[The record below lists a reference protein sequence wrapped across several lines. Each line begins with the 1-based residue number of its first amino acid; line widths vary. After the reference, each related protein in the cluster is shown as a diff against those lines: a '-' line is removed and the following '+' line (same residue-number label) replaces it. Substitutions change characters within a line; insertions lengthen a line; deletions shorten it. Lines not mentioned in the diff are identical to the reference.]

1 MWSNRCSIFIL
12 ALLVAS
18 GAVKVSGRLPRILPE
33 SLAEGDEGVT
43 VRGDCEFK
51 VNGDLNDPAPLF
63 SRHNSYEIIVPDPTD
78 TVRLVNGELLDMFC
92 PGVGFAAPFVNRWQ
106 VTATCLQNKY
116 FLVDD
121 LIYPFANFSCT
132 AWPIFTALR
141 SGKDCNGGTDLVQV
155 GFEVEDG
162 GFLQSYELCH
172 DAEAEA
178 TRYVH
183 HVLYPSSYDY
193 QHGVARPN
201 FIELDFYGGRD
212 VNTKYTQVQQ
222 NITIS
227 NILGLDASPYFNFS
241 DNRILARGHMIAKTD
256 QIFGA
261 AQHSTFLFIN
271 VAPQWQTFNGGNWE
285 RVETSVRKF
294 VADRNLTTDCYTGTW
309 GVSTLPDVDGIERE
323 LYMDFDEN
331 NNGLIPV
338 PKIYFRVVIDR
349 VTREGI
355 VLIGI
360 NNPYLTLEQIQKDYI
375 LCKDIG
381 HQLRWLTWYKEDLH
395 EGYSYACSVED
406 FIEVVKDLPLED
418 LHTNGILGL
427 DDVTTVEPSTT
438 ESSTT
443 TEEPSSTTS
452 TEIPST
458 TDPTPS
464 STSVSSTTE
473 EPSSSTASPTTE
485 PPTST
490 VTSTTEQ
497 PTSTVTPTTN
507 PSTSTGTPTTEPP
520 TSTVTPTTEQSS
532 STTLEPTSTTSSPTT
547 SQPTS
552 STEESTSTS
561 ATSTSTSSPPVTTAN
576 PIANPCRFSTNG
588 DLKDPAPLLT
598 PQGAL
603 SWLVPDESGLYTV
616 EEGSSIDLHCTGAL
630 VSPFNRYTALTAR
643 CVGDQLYEA
652 EGQRINIRGFVCQS
666 WPTYAA
672 VRSGQ
677 SCAGGTDVVQIGFDV
692 AAGFLS
698 HVELCYD
705 QQEQISRYARYE
717 LTPANVAY
725 QKGVAQ
731 PGYLRGDFYSGQDVN
746 VLYGQS
752 NQLDAFSTALGLDAS
767 QYFDSTKDLYLTR
780 GQLAARLDFVHS
792 SAQRATHFYVNAV
805 PQWRS
810 INIGNWL
817 AVESSLRQFVAD
829 EALNVSVHAGS
840 YDISTLPNS
849 QGVQTPLYLNAET
862 KQLPVAKILYRIV
875 IDQESRKGVVL
886 IVVNN
891 PHITLTETLKDYVIC
906 EDVGAQIDW
915 LDWDKANLQKGY
927 AYACSVE
934 DFIEVVKD
942 LPTDQLQTTGILGL
956 TNQILD
962 NEVCSFKVNGDLKDP
977 APLFVVRSE
986 LGHARYLEPNQ
997 EGLVQLKHGEA
1008 LEFHCIK
1015 SFSGPFSG
1023 YTFVNSTCWQQ
1034 QSILAMGSLYQLQD
1048 FVCTSWPTYTARR
1061 SGRPCNGGT
1070 DLLEV
1075 GFQLSS
1081 SSSDDF
1087 LQTYDVCHDE
1097 LSEVTRYVHHV
1108 LYPGSDQ
1115 YQRSVS
1121 RPSFI
1126 PGDFYGGKDVNTL
1139 YTQVQQNI
1147 TVSEILGMDASPY
1160 FNTTGNVYLARGHLS
1175 AKTDF
1180 VFGAAQQASFFFVN
1194 AAPQWQTFN
1203 GGNWERIEDSVR
1215 KFVADENITVDC
1227 YTGTWGVSTLP
1238 DINGIERELYLDFDE
1253 NNNGLIPVSKLYFR
1267 VIIDRESRNG
1277 IVLLGVNN
1285 PHATIEQIKKEY
1297 IICQDIGAQLSWVS
1311 WTKEDLKRGYSYA
1324 CTVEDFTAVV
1334 KDLPLQDLYVDGVLG
1349 V

>member
-1 MWSNRCSIFIL
+1 MWSNRCSVFIL

-18 GAVKVSGRLPRILPE
+18 SAVKVSGRLPRILPE
-33 SLAEGDEGVT
+33 SFAEGDEGVP

-51 VNGDLNDPAPLF
+51 VNGDLKDPAPLF

-92 PGVGFAAPFVNRWQ
+92 PGVGFAAPFVNRSH

-323 LYMDFDEN
+323 LYLDFDEN

-338 PKIYFRVVIDR
+338 PKIYYRVVIDR

-375 LCKDIG
+375 LCNDIG
-381 HQLRWLTWYKEDLH
+381 HQLSWLTWYKEDLH
-395 EGYSYACSVED
+395 EGYSYACTVKD
-406 FIEVVKDLPLED
+406 FTEVVKDLPLED
-418 LHTNGILGL
+418 LQTNGVLGL
-427 DDVTTVEPSTT
+427 DDVTTVEPPTT

-443 TEEPSSTTS
+443 TEEASSTTS
-452 TEIPST
+452 TDVPST
-458 TDPTPS
+458 TDPVTTPS
-464 STSVSSTTE
+464 STTVPSTTE
-473 EPSSSTASPTTE
+473 EPSSSTAL
-485 PPTST
+485 
-490 VTSTTEQ
+490 STTESS
-497 PTSTVTPTTN
+497 TSTVTPTTEASS
-507 PSTSTGTPTTEPP
+507 STASPTTELP
-520 TSTVTPTTEQSS
+520 TSTVTPTTEPSS
-532 STTLEPTSTTSSPTT
+532 STTLEPTSTTSSSTT
-547 SQPTS
+547 SEPTS

-561 ATSTSTSSPPVTTAN
+561 STSTTTSSPPVTTAN
-576 PIANPCRFSTNG
+576 PIGNPCRFSTNG

-603 SWLVPDESGLYTV
+603 SWLLPDESGFYTV

-652 EGQRINIRGFVCQS
+652 EGQRISIRGFVCQS

-672 VRSGQ
+672 VRTGE
-677 SCAGGTDVVQIGFDV
+677 SCQGGTDLVQIGFDV
-692 AAGFLS
+692 AAGFLG

-731 PGYLRGDFYSGQDVN
+731 PGYLRGDFYTGEDVN

-752 NQLDAFSTALGLDAS
+752 HQLHAFTTALGLDAS

-792 SAQRATHFYVNAV
+792 SAQRATHFYINAV

-810 INIGNWL
+810 INVGNWL

-840 YDISTLPNS
+840 YDVSTLPNS

-875 IDQESRKGVVL
+875 IDQESRKGVALV
-886 IVVNN
+886 VVNN
-891 PHITLTETLKDYVIC
+891 PHITLAETLEDYVIC
-906 EDVGAQIDW
+906 EDVGAQLDW

-927 AYACSVE
+927 SYACSVE
-934 DFIEVVKD
+934 DFIQVVKD

-956 TNQILD
+956 NSQVLE

-977 APLFVVRSE
+977 APVFVVRSE
-986 LGHARYLEPNQ
+986 WGHARYLEPDH
-997 EGLVQLKHGEA
+997 EGIVQLKHGEA

-1015 SFSGPFSG
+1015 SFSGLFSG

-1034 QSILAMGSLYQLQD
+1034 QSFLTMGSLYQLQD

-1097 LSEVTRYVHHV
+1097 LGEVTRYVHHV

-1121 RPSFI
+1121 RPSFKTA
-1126 PGDFYGGKDVNTL
+1126 DFYGGKDVNTL

-1147 TVSEILGMDASPY
+1147 TISEILGMDASPY
-1160 FNTTGNVYLARGHLS
+1160 FNTSSNVYLARGHLS

-1194 AAPQWQTFN
+1194 VAPQWQTFN

-1238 DINGIERELYLDFDE
+1238 DVNGVERELYLDFDE
-1253 NNNGLIPVSKLYFR
+1253 NNNGLIPVPKLYFR
-1267 VIIDRESRNG
+1267 VIIDRESKGG

-1285 PHATIEQIKKEY
+1285 PHASIEQIEKEY

-1311 WTKEDLKRGYSYA
+1311 WTKEDLKKGYSYA

-1334 KDLPLQDLYVDGVLG
+1334 KDLPLEDLHVEGVLG